1 MQVYQNVHFR
11 PIRTSLISHTYLS
24 SSKERGI
31 QAKIFIETPK
41 DEKYREVQSN
51 SVYLTTCDKNR
62 TFEDFEVASQTA
74 VILTIPL
81 YISILSFFQKNWPEI
96 KKHCLL
102 NFSRIQKEVI
112 PFQITPYIHYTL
124 AAACKYETKIEDAQ
138 LIFERSTEEPDLPNQ
153 FLLERNGRTVL
164 LDADTM
170 HSFAAGTVQDLVDHL
185 YKAGYVDLC
194 SQSDHA

>member
-1 MQVYQNVHFR
+1 MDFA
-11 PIRTSLISHTYLS
+11 IFDYL
-24 SSKERGI
+24 RDW
-31 QAKIFIETPK
+31 F
-41 DEKYREVQSN
+41 
-51 SVYLTTCDKNR
+51 
-62 TFEDFEVASQTA
+62 FED
-74 VILTIPL
+74 
-81 YISILSFFQKNWPEI
+81 LSVPQ
-96 KKHCLL
+96 
-102 NFSRIQKEVI
+102 
-112 PFQITPYIHYTL
+112 
-124 AAACKYETKIEDAQ
+124 IEDAQ